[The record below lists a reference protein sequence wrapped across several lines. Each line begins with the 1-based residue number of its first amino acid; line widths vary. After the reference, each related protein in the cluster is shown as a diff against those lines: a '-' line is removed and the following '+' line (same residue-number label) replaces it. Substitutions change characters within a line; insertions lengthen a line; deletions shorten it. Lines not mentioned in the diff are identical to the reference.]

1 MIKSM
6 TGFGRG
12 VSDTVCGTY
21 TVEMKSVN
29 HRYIDIS
36 VRMPRDLFGLE
47 DRVKKEIQKYMKRG
61 KLDVFINFKASA
73 DSEKTVTA
81 DRGLAEAY
89 IKELNNIAAEF
100 GIKNNVSTSDLFR
113 IPELFSVQQKEY
125 TDDELWEM
133 LLPAVDEAVE
143 KLCDMRI
150 REGKNIYSNFIDVLD
165 NIVIYFR
172 NIKARAGLVPEE
184 YRQKLNTRIA
194 DVLESPS
201 AVDPQRLAAEVAFF
215 ADKCCI
221 DEEIA
226 RFESHIA
233 EFRKYMDSD
242 IEIGRKVD
250 FLIQEMNR
258 EVNTMGS
265 KANDSELVSNVI
277 SIKGEIEKLRE
288 QIQNIE

>member
-12 VSDTVCGTY
+12 VSDTAGGTY

-36 VRMPRDLFGLE
+36 VRMPRDIFCLE
-47 DRVKKEIQKYMKRG
+47 DRVKKEIQKYVKRG
-61 KLDVFINFKASA
+61 KLDVFINFKPSV
-73 DSEKTVTA
+73 DSEKVVTA
-81 DRGLAEAY
+81 DRGLAAAY
-89 IKELNNIAAEF
+89 ITALNDMASEF

-113 IPELFSVQQKEY
+113 IPELFTIQQKEY
-125 TDDELWEM
+125 TEDELWEM
-133 LLPAVDEAVE
+133 LVPAVDEAVE
-143 KLCDMRI
+143 KLCDMRA
-150 REGKNIYSNFIDVLD
+150 REGRNIYSNFHEILD
-165 NIVIYFR
+165 NIVGYFE
-172 NIKARAGLVPEE
+172 NIKNRAGLVPEE
-184 YRQKLNTRIA
+184 YRKKLTARITE
-194 DVLESPS
+194 VLESTS
-201 AVDPQRLAAEVAFF
+201 MVDPQRLAAEVAYF

-221 DEEIA
+221 DEEIT

-265 KANDSELVSNVI
+265 KANDSELVTNVI
-277 SIKGEIEKLRE
+277 AIKGEIEKLRE